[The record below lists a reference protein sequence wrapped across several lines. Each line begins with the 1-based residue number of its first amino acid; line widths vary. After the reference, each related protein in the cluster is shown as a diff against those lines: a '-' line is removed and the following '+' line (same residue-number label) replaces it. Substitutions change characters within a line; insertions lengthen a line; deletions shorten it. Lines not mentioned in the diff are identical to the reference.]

1 MADLG
6 YIRETR
12 NGPDLAAQEAA
23 VRGAGVTRAD
33 LVYADRLPPKRQHRA
48 VAGDALE
55 KRALIIRQIHES
67 SRIVVPSLDR
77 LGISAID
84 IARTIS
90 AVAAKGCGV
99 VAVDTGKVYDASTPA
114 HVILDDAAAA
124 EATLKRERIRKAAAV
139 KAERG
144 VKGGRKGNDL
154 PPDIEPQARRDWLEN
169 VTMSRADV
177 AKKYGRST
185 SWFDRR
191 YGERGMMSKRG
202 RRGPAKA

>member
-1 MADLG
+1 M
-6 YIRETR
+6 
-12 NGPDLAAQEAA
+12 
-23 VRGAGVTRAD
+23 TRAD
-33 LVYADRLPPKRQHRA
+33 WVSADRLPARRQHRA

-55 KRALIIRQIHES
+55 ERALIIRQIDEG
-67 SRIVVPSLDR
+67 SRIIVPSLDR

-90 AVAAKGCGV
+90 AIAAKGCGV
-99 VAVDTGKVYDASTPA
+99 VAVDTGTVYDASTPA

-169 VTMSRADV
+169 VAMSRSEV
-177 AKKYGRST
+177 AKKYGRSM

-191 YGERGMMSKRG
+191 FGERGMMSKRG